1 MLTIIV
7 IVASFIGVAA
17 LVGGVAVIFRGDA
30 NNAIEDRLDVLAG
43 IKSGT
48 MGRGVNEADS
58 SLLSSPLDE
67 TRGMLE
73 RAFSR
78 FGNIRKLLE
87 QADSPLDASRFML
100 LSAALAFGS
109 AVICIVVPVIPKWL
123 APVVAPI
130 MGVLPLLWILLR
142 RRSRLRKFGQQMPE
156 GLELISRA
164 LRAGHSLA
172 SGINLVAEE
181 MAAPLSREFRR
192 CYEAQNLGIPLE
204 QALEDMCE
212 RVPNLDLR
220 FFVTAIVLQ
229 RQTGGDL
236 AEILDKIGSL
246 IRERFKIWGQIQ
258 ALTGE
263 GRLSGIV
270 LLALP
275 PALFVVMYYLNPNY
289 CSVLFTDP
297 LGHKMLA
304 GAIVM
309 QLVGAVVIKKII
321 SIKV

>member
-1 MLTIIV
+1 MLTIIA

-17 LVGGVAVIFRGDA
+17 LVGGVAVMFRGGTS
-30 NNAIEDRLDVLAG
+30 NVVEDRLDIFAG
-43 IKSGT
+43 VKNPT
-48 MGRGVNEADS
+48 LGRGGEPEP

-67 TRGMLE
+67 TRGMIDRLL
-73 RAFSR
+73 SR
-78 FGNIRKLLE
+78 MGNFRRLLE
-87 QADSPLDASRFML
+87 QADVSLDSSKFVL
-100 LSAALAFGS
+100 LSAGLAGAS
-109 AVICIVVPVIPKWL
+109 AFICVVVPGIPKSL

-130 MGVLPLLWILLR
+130 FGAAPLVWVFLR
-142 RRSRLRKFGQQMPE
+142 RRKRLKKFGQQLPE
-156 GLELISRA
+156 ALELISRA

-172 SGINLVAEE
+172 SGINLVSDE
-181 MAAPLSREFRR
+181 MVPPIDQEFRR
-192 CYEAQNLGIPLE
+192 CYEAQNLGIPLD

-236 AEILDKIGSL
+236 AEILDKIGLL

-275 PALFVVMYYLNPNY
+275 PVLFFVMYYLNPDY
-289 CSVLFTDP
+289 CTVLFTDP

-304 GAIVM
+304 GAVIM
-309 QLVGAVVIKKII
+309 QIIGAIVIKKII

>member
-7 IVASFIGVAA
+7 VVASFIGVAA
-17 LVGGVAVIFRGDA
+17 LVGGIAVIFRGDA
-30 NNAIEDRLDVLAG
+30 NTVVEERLDVFAGAKSPALA
-43 IKSGT
+43 
-48 MGRGVNEADS
+48 RGNEPEP

-67 TRGMLE
+67 TRGMVE
-73 RAFSR
+73 
-78 FGNIRKLLE
+78 KLLSRVGNLRRLLD
-87 QADSPLDASRFML
+87 QADISLDPSKFIL
-100 LSAALAFGS
+100 LCAGLAAAG
-109 AVICIVVPVIPKWL
+109 AAICLVVPGVPKYL
-123 APVVAPI
+123 APVVAPFL
-130 MGVLPLLWILLR
+130 GVLPLLWAVLR
-142 RRSRLRKFGQQMPE
+142 RRRRLKKFGQQMPE
-156 GLELISRA
+156 ALELISRA

-172 SGINLVAEE
+172 SGINLVSDE
-181 MAAPLSREFRR
+181 MAEPICKEFRR

-204 QALEDMCE
+204 EALEDMCE

-275 PALFVVMYYLNPNY
+275 PALFVVMYYLNPDY
-289 CSVLFTDP
+289 CTVLFTDP
-297 LGHKMLA
+297 MGHKMLA
-304 GAIVM
+304 AAVVMQIVGAI
-309 QLVGAVVIKKII
+309 VIKKII

>member
-17 LVGGVAVIFRGDA
+17 LVGGVAVMFRSDA
-30 NNAIEDRLDVLAG
+30 ANVVEERLGVFAG
-43 IKSGT
+43 GKSPT
-48 MGRGVNEADS
+48 TGRGSDPEP

-67 TRGMLE
+67 TRGMIEKILS
-73 RAFSR
+73 RVGNLRRCLDQADVSLDPSR
-78 FGNIRKLLE
+78 FVLLC
-87 QADSPLDASRFML
+87 AGL
-100 LSAALAFGS
+100 AAGS
-109 AVICIVVPVIPKWL
+109 AVVCLVVPGVPKYL

-130 MGVLPLLWILLR
+130 FGVAPLLWVWMR
-142 RRSRLRKFGQQMPE
+142 RRRRLKKFGQQMPE
-156 GLELISRA
+156 ALELISRA

-172 SGINLVAEE
+172 SGINLVSDE
-181 MAAPLSREFRR
+181 MAVPISKEFQR

-204 QALEDMCE
+204 EALDDMCD

-236 AEILDKIGSL
+236 AEILDKIGTL

-275 PALFVVMYYLNPNY
+275 PALFVVMYYLNPDY
-289 CSVLFTDP
+289 CTVLFTDP

-304 GAIVM
+304 AAVVMQIVGAI
-309 QLVGAVVIKKII
+309 VIKKII

>member
-7 IVASFIGVAA
+7 VVASFIGVAA

-30 NNAIEDRLDVLAG
+30 SSEVEERLDVFAG
-43 IKSGT
+43 SKSAA
-48 MGRGVNEADS
+48 GRGGKAEAEP

-67 TRGMLE
+67 TKGLAE
-73 RAFSR
+73 RVLSR
-78 FGNIRKLLE
+78 IGNLRRLLE
-87 QADSPLDASRFML
+87 QADVPLDPSKFIL
-100 LSAALAFGS
+100 LSAGLAAMGA
-109 AVICIVVPVIPKWL
+109 AVCIIVPQVPNFC
-123 APVVAPI
+123 API
-130 MGVLPLLWILLR
+130 AAPILGVLPLLYVVWRKKR
-142 RRSRLRKFGQQMPE
+142 RLKKFGAQMPE
-156 GLELISRA
+156 SLELISRA

-181 MAAPLSREFRR
+181 MSDPIAKEFQR
-192 CYEAQNLGIPLE
+192 CYESQNLGVALE
-204 QALEDMCE
+204 DALEDMSN

-220 FFVTAIVLQ
+220 FFVTAIILQ

-236 AEILDKIGSL
+236 AEILDKIGTL

-275 PALFVVMYYLNPNY
+275 PTLFVVMYYLNPEY
-289 CSVLFTDP
+289 SKVLFTDP
-297 LGHKMLA
+297 MGQKMLA
-304 GAIVM
+304 GAVVM
-309 QLVGAVVIKKII
+309 QIVGAIVIKKII
-321 SIKV
+321 NIKV

>member
-7 IVASFIGVAA
+7 IIASFIGVAA
-17 LVGGVAVIFRGDA
+17 LVGGITVMFRGDGSRA
-30 NNAIEDRLDVLAG
+30 VEERLDVFAG
-43 IKSGT
+43 VKGPAL
-48 MGRGVNEADS
+48 GRGNEPEP

-67 TRGMLE
+67 TRGMFDKLL
-73 RAFSR
+73 SR
-78 FGNIRKLLE
+78 MGNFRRLLE
-87 QADSPLDASRFML
+87 QGDVSLDPTKFVL
-100 LSAALAFGS
+100 LSAGLAGGS
-109 AVICIVVPVIPKWL
+109 AAACVLVPGVPKLL
-123 APVVAPI
+123 APIVAPI
-130 MGVLPLLWILLR
+130 GGVLPLLWVVMR
-142 RRSRLRKFGQQMPE
+142 RRRRLKKFGQQMPE
-156 GLELISRA
+156 ALELISRA

-172 SGINLVAEE
+172 SGINLVSDE
-181 MAAPLSREFRR
+181 MAQPISKEFRR
-192 CYEAQNLGIPLE
+192 CYEAQNLGVPLE
-204 QALEDMCE
+204 DALEDMCE

-236 AEILDKIGSL
+236 AEILDKIGTL

-275 PALFVVMYYLNPNY
+275 PALFVVMYYLNPDY
-289 CSVLFTDP
+289 CTVLFTDP

-304 GAIVM
+304 AAVVMQIVGAI
-309 QLVGAVVIKKII
+309 VIKKII